1 MADEL
6 YKIAKK
12 VAKKE
17 NLIYAPDE
25 DALAWMRTFAQ
36 IIKLRERNFCAQIC
50 EDMELPEAAAA
61 IRQRIDSDSKE

>member
-6 YKIAKK
+6 MKIAKK

-25 DALAWMRTFAQ
+25 DAIAWMKTFAQ
-36 IIKLRERNFCAQIC
+36 IVKLRERGMCAQVC
-50 EDMELPEAAAA
+50 EDLGLPEAASA
-61 IRQRIDSDSKE
+61 IRNRIDNDIQE